1 MKDLLRQAGYSQR
14 QLAAH
19 LGISPAAVNLLLNR
33 GAWPTRDRAAIRD
46 KLLHILA
53 GQGVRSF
60 PPDVAQAA
68 LEALAALPPKPKNP
82 QPQEDIHML
91 RKQALLPKTRQAFR
105 IHGDP
110 FGGECRSVEDVYLD
124 DNTRYVREAIYMTAK
139 HGGMLAVVGESG
151 SGKSTLRRDF
161 LDRVKRESLPIVAVE
176 PYIISMDDDRRGKPL
191 RADHIAEAVIYTL
204 APTRR
209 VPRSQESR
217 YRLLHKVLKESAR
230 AGNRHVLVIE
240 EAHDLHGQTLK
251 HLKRFYELEDGFDR
265 LLSIILFGQTELK
278 ANLGETNSEV
288 REVVQRME
296 LVELHPLHEP
306 EGYLRHR
313 LERVGLDY
321 DKLLAPD
328 AVDALRSKHSGPAP
342 RERGRAAESVSLLY
356 PLAVGNT
363 LTAAFNLAA
372 ELGLPK
378 VSGDIIRRV

>member
-1 MKDLLRQAGYSQR
+1 MKTILRQCGFSQR
-14 QLAAH
+14 RLAAE
-19 LGISPAAVNLLLNR
+19 LGISAAAVNRLVNGGLWPVN
-33 GAWPTRDRAAIRD
+33 GAERLRE
-46 KLLHILA
+46 KLIQILA
-53 GQGVRSF
+53 GQGVCSF
-60 PPDVAQAA
+60 PPEAAPEA
-68 LEALAALPPKPKNP
+68 LEALAALPPILKKSTS
-82 QPQEDIHML
+82 QEDKML
-91 RKQALLPKTRQAFR
+91 RKQALLPRTRQFFK

-110 FGGECRSVEDVYLD
+110 FGGECRSADDVYLD

-161 LDRVKRESLPIVAVE
+161 LDRVKRESLPIVAIE

-191 RADHIAEAVIYTL
+191 RADHIVEAVIYTL

-251 HLKRFYELEDGFDR
+251 HLKRFFELEDGFDR
-265 LLSIILFGQTELK
+265 LLSIVLFGQTELK
-278 ANLGETNSEV
+278 AKLGETNAEV

-296 LVELHPLHEP
+296 LVELHPMNAP

-313 LERVGLDY
+313 LERAGLDF
-321 DKLLAPD
+321 DKLFAAD
-328 AVDALRSKHSGPAP
+328 AVDALRLKHSGPAP
-342 RERGRAAESVSLLY
+342 RERGQAREAVSLLY

-363 LTAAFNLAA
+363 LAAAFNLAA
-372 ELGLPK
+372 ELGLPR